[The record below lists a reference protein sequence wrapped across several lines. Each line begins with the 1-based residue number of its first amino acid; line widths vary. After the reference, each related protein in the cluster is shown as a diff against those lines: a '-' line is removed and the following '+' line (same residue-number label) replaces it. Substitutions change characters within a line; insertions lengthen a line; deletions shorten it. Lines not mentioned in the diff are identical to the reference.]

1 MAGGRSA
8 SKVKNALTA
17 MYTLG
22 RALPDFFRARVAL
35 PQAVEDVRAAM
46 ARRAETFLD
55 LARSEIYA
63 DPASPYLR
71 LLRVAGCGYDDLR
84 AQVLGNGLE
93 AALASLARAGV
104 YLTTEEFKGKKDV
117 VRGGVSF
124 RVSPAQLQR
133 RRGAPGLLVQ
143 TSGTS
148 DKPVT
153 TVASLSRLE
162 FHVPAMAV
170 FFAAHDFFAARHAFY
185 DAVLPAS
192 GAMSNVLIYAK
203 LGIAPDRWFA
213 RAAPAKNRAG
223 SYYHAFTT
231 RLIAAMARRYGPG
244 FAAPEFVEPEAILQW
259 LAAERQAGRR
269 CCVTT
274 AASNAVR
281 VARLAAEQGISLQGT
296 KFLCSGEP
304 LTEAKREII
313 ARAGADATCRYAFT
327 EFGIAGFG
335 CGRPESVDEVHVHQN
350 VLALVTHPEP
360 LGGPAIHPFLFTTV
374 DRRADRLLLNVANG
388 DYGVLEQRSCGCALE
403 KAGLM
408 LHLRHIRSYEKFTGE
423 GMNYFYGDLL
433 SFVEATLPAEF
444 GGGPGDFQLVEE
456 EDAVGQTRLTLR
468 VDPKL
473 GPLDETKLRSRLRA
487 ELGRGAWGNEFQ
499 ARTWDH
505 AGTLRVMRE
514 APLAS
519 ARGKILPLQVQKKES
534 R

>member
-133 RRGAPGLLVQ
+133 RRGTPGLMVQ

-170 FFAAHDFFAARHAFY
+170 FF
-185 DAVLPAS
+185 
-192 GAMSNVLIYAK
+192 
-203 LGIAPDRWFA
+203 
-213 RAAPAKNRAG
+213 
-223 SYYHAFTT
+223 
-231 RLIAAMARRYGPG
+231 
-244 FAAPEFVEPEAILQW
+244 
-259 LAAERQAGRR
+259 
-269 CCVTT
+269 
-274 AASNAVR
+274 
-281 VARLAAEQGISLQGT
+281 
-296 KFLCSGEP
+296 
-304 LTEAKREII
+304 
-313 ARAGADATCRYAFT
+313 
-327 EFGIAGFG
+327 
-335 CGRPESVDEVHVHQN
+335 
-350 VLALVTHPEP
+350 
-360 LGGPAIHPFLFTTV
+360 
-374 DRRADRLLLNVANG
+374 
-388 DYGVLEQRSCGCALE
+388 
-403 KAGLM
+403 
-408 LHLRHIRSYEKFTGE
+408 
-423 GMNYFYGDLL
+423 
-433 SFVEATLPAEF
+433 
-444 GGGPGDFQLVEE
+444 
-456 EDAVGQTRLTLR
+456 
-468 VDPKL
+468 
-473 GPLDETKLRSRLRA
+473 
-487 ELGRGAWGNEFQ
+487 
-499 ARTWDH
+499 
-505 AGTLRVMRE
+505 
-514 APLAS
+514 
-519 ARGKILPLQVQKKES
+519 
-534 R
+534 